1 MKKIIVCPDSFKG
14 SLTAF
19 EVTKT
24 ITDSIKELSDDIE
37 VVPIPLADGGEG
49 TASILSKYGYENKVK
64 LATVD
69 ALGHPIEASY
79 LISSDGKG
87 AFIESASA
95 LGIALLN
102 PKDLNPLIA
111 SSYGLGLIVKD
122 AVEMGCKEITISL
135 GGSATCDGGMGML
148 DALGYRFFDSLGQ
161 PLKGN
166 GKNLI
171 KISKI
176 VSPSDNYNL
185 VNPDNLKFTTACDVK
200 NPLYGPNGASYVFAP
215 QKGAKPQDLPFLET
229 GLRNLARHRNHG
241 NFHLKNGAGAAG
253 GIGFAMFAFLN
264 SNYISGIDFILQKTG
279 FEDRIVD
286 SDLLITG
293 EGKIDHQSLLGKVL
307 DGVLEVANKH
317 KIEVIALA
325 GKVEDEKLILKSGV
339 KSIYEI
345 ADPRLSLEENLLP
358 QNAKA
363 NLRKAIR
370 KIFGN

>member
-215 QKGAKPQDLPFLET
+215 QKGAKPQDLPFLEM

-241 NFHLKNGAGAAG
+241 DFHLKNGAGAAG

-264 SNYISGIDFILQKTG
+264 SNYVSGIDFILQKIG

-286 SDLLITG
+286 SDILITG
-293 EGKIDHQSLLGKVL
+293 EGKIDHQSLMGKVL
-307 DGVLEVANKH
+307 EGVLEVANKH

>member
-148 DALGYRFFDSLGQ
+148 NALGYRFFDSLGQ

-185 VNPDNLKFTTACDVK
+185 VNPDNLKFITVCDVK
-200 NPLYGPNGASYVFAP
+200 NPLYGLNGAAYVFAP

-264 SNYISGIDFILQKTG
+264 SNYVSGIDFILQKIG

-286 SDLLITG
+286 SDILITG
-293 EGKIDHQSLLGKVL
+293 EGKIDHQSLMGKVL
-307 DGVLEVANKH
+307 EGVLEVASKH